1 MVTNFNKITGI
12 VLTLNRI
19 DLWAILVTL
28 LLLSTFIPLLILTKE
43 TQSITGDE
51 PYYLFYAI
59 NFWKQH
65 NPTLSHLDYNS
76 VLVHLGKISNGLPS
90 YNMVVASKPTHNIIY
105 PAIIATAVGQIGVFG
120 GRLVSLFVG
129 LSGLAG
135 LFLLLYQISRI
146 KLQAFCFTLLIAITF
161 PILPYLSLALPEI
174 VLFSGTAWILYL
186 FRNSTTKSSILIA
199 LLLIFLSFIHWQALG
214 LILGTPILFLARQ
227 IDEYDYQ
234 LSWHNWR
241 NSVIF
246 MTILMISL
254 TLFVVFNLSIYGN
267 LFGAINI
274 VRPIFSDLGIASA
287 LIGARHGLLTYA
299 PIWMMGISGLI
310 LGCLHNNI
318 WAIRSSVL
326 LGFLIIGFIGPD
338 AGECWP
344 ARFWVIAIPTLTVG
358 LLLAWQY
365 SSCIGR
371 ILFIILI
378 LVSLLNTLTYTMYP
392 NMYLENRQISRVY
405 DYWHEI
411 MPVFHFGI
419 PLIVAGQPWHGKA
432 LLLLILIGLAIQSIS
447 KKNPYKRWVFGILF
461 LLGFLGTSIVKSVDI
476 KIYDKESNHVNIQF
490 KNDLIA
496 NGVFLL
502 KFYYPWWFFLPQTSM
517 HANGTLIPL
526 APSLLLDLYGRPEL
540 NLILSS
546 EFNNLRQSPIILLRT
561 CAPWVRWL
569 SISNQVWS
577 P

>member
-59 NFWKQH
+59 NFWKQY

-199 LLLIFLSFIHWQALG
+199 LRLS
-214 LILGTPILFLARQ
+214 T
-227 IDEYDYQ
+227 
-234 LSWHNWR
+234 
-241 NSVIF
+241 
-246 MTILMISL
+246 
-254 TLFVVFNLSIYGN
+254 
-267 LFGAINI
+267 
-274 VRPIFSDLGIASA
+274 
-287 LIGARHGLLTYA
+287 
-299 PIWMMGISGLI
+299 
-310 LGCLHNNI
+310 
-318 WAIRSSVL
+318 
-326 LGFLIIGFIGPD
+326 
-338 AGECWP
+338 
-344 ARFWVIAIPTLTVG
+344 
-358 LLLAWQY
+358 
-365 SSCIGR
+365 
-371 ILFIILI
+371 
-378 LVSLLNTLTYTMYP
+378 
-392 NMYLENRQISRVY
+392 
-405 DYWHEI
+405 
-411 MPVFHFGI
+411 
-419 PLIVAGQPWHGKA
+419 
-432 LLLLILIGLAIQSIS
+432 
-447 KKNPYKRWVFGILF
+447 
-461 LLGFLGTSIVKSVDI
+461 
-476 KIYDKESNHVNIQF
+476 
-490 KNDLIA
+490 
-496 NGVFLL
+496 
-502 KFYYPWWFFLPQTSM
+502 
-517 HANGTLIPL
+517 
-526 APSLLLDLYGRPEL
+526 
-540 NLILSS
+540 
-546 EFNNLRQSPIILLRT
+546 
-561 CAPWVRWL
+561 
-569 SISNQVWS
+569 
-577 P
+577 

>member
-1 MVTNFNKITGI
+1 MVTNLNKITDI
-12 VLTLNRI
+12 VSTLNRI
-19 DLWAILVTL
+19 NLWAVLVTL
-28 LLLSTFIPLLILTKE
+28 LLLSAFIPLWILTKK

-51 PYYLFYAI
+51 PYYLFHAI
-59 NFWKQH
+59 SFLKQH
-65 NPTLSHLDYNS
+65 TPILSHMDYNS
-76 VLVHLGKISNGLPS
+76 VLVNLGKISNDLPS
-90 YNMVVASKPTHNIIY
+90 YNMVAASKPTHSIIY
-105 PAIIATAVGQIGVFG
+105 PAIIAAAVGQVGVFG

-135 LFLLLYQISRI
+135 IFLLLHQISRI
-146 KLQAFCFTLLIAITF
+146 KFQAFCFTLLIAITF

-174 VLFSGTAWILYL
+174 VLFSGAAWTLYL
-186 FRNSTTKSSILIA
+186 FRNSNIKSSILIA
-199 LLLIFLSFIHWQALG
+199 LLLIFLSFIHRQALG

-234 LSWHNWR
+234 LGWHNWR
-241 NSVIF
+241 NSAIF
-246 MTILMISL
+246 ILILMIGLS
-254 TLFVVFNLSIYGN
+254 LFVVFNLSTYGN

-274 VRPIFSDLGIASA
+274 ARPIFSDLGMASA

-326 LGFLIIGFIGPD
+326 LGFLITGFIGSD

-344 ARFWVIAIPTLTVG
+344 ARFWVITIPALAVG

-365 SSCIGR
+365 SSCVGR

-378 LVSLLNTLTYTMYP
+378 LVSLLNTLTYAMYP

-419 PLIVAGQPWHGKA
+419 PLIVAGQPWQGKA

-447 KKNPYKRWVFGILF
+447 QENLHKRWAFGILF
-461 LLGFLGTSIVKSVDI
+461 LLGFLGTSIVKSVDT
-476 KIYDKESNHVNIQF
+476 KIYDKGSNHVNIQF
-490 KNDLIA
+490 KNDPIA

-502 KFYYPWWFFLPQTSM
+502 EFYHPWWFFLPQASM
-517 HANGTLIPL
+517 HANGTSIPL

-540 NLILSS
+540 NLIMSS
-546 EFNNLRQSPIILLRT
+546 EFNNLRQSPIVLLRT
-561 CAPWVRWL
+561 CAPWVRWF